1 MRQGGHKKM
10 KKYMKTL
17 LGVIMSAMLLF
28 AFAGCG
34 GSSSSGSPEDEAVAA
49 LDETL
54 QAFQSADLERI
65 SQINGVGDAL
75 TEGGLDSDLT
85 QSVLICMFG
94 HFEYELSEPEKVDDS
109 HVNVPAKV
117 SNVDMEVAAN
127 AWFANMMEYSMENA
141 AEEDDAALQENA
153 MAMLQDAIDATAEE
167 ENGIRSEDVV
177 FPMVLED
184 GIWII
189 SDDMDESVVDAM
201 LGGFMTVMA
210 DMSSLADEQE

>member
-28 AFAGCG
+28 SFAGCG

-94 HFEYELSEPEKVDDS
+94 HFEYELGEPEKVDDS

-127 AWFANMMEYSMENA
+127 AWFEDVMDYAMEHAEEDEAALQEKALAMFQEAIDAA
-141 AEEDDAALQENA
+141 AEEDG
-153 MAMLQDAIDATAEE
+153 
-167 ENGIRSEDVV
+167 GIRSEDVV

-184 GIWII
+184 GRWVI
-189 SDDMDESVVDAM
+189 SSDIDESVPDAM
-201 LGGFMTVMA
+201 LGGFMTVMNDLGGLSEA
-210 DMSSLADEQE
+210 GE